1 LRPAVAARDTW
12 VRVRS
17 GLYKDDLAR
26 VVEVDSV
33 AGRAV
38 IKLLHRLDFNQMAN
52 RVSRGAG
59 CGG

>member
-1 LRPAVAARDTW
+1 M
-12 VRVRS
+12 RS